1 MKKSIINILKIILIV
16 LVALWVGVF
25 TFDYFRAQNNQKPL
39 ACLSEQ
45 TINLSEGDYYV
56 CKGLGYKY
64 YEYKANNGESS
75 YGFGAIFLKNALEK
89 KLGV

>member
-25 TFDYFRAQNNQKPL
+25 TLDYFRAQNNQKPL
-39 ACLSEQ
+39 VCLSEQ
-45 TINLSEGDYYV
+45 TTNLSEGDYYV
-56 CKGLGYKY
+56 CNGLGYKY

>member
-16 LVALWVGVF
+16 LVALWLGVF

-39 ACLSEQ
+39 VCLSEQ

-64 YEYKANNGESS
+64 YE
-75 YGFGAIFLKNALEK
+75 
-89 KLGV
+89 